1 MEEDKATRV
10 LNEAADQIIDEG
22 IEKNMRPTR
31 GEVFMRAAH
40 LFAERS
46 TCPRAHVGAVLV
58 ANKRI
63 IAHGYNGAPPGM
75 PHCEEAGCEPAY
87 QPDVGSGI
95 TLEEVVGTYG
105 CQRTVHAEANAIA
118 YAARAGVETED
129 SYMFCTHSPCR
140 KCLELASS
148 AGIVEII
155 YDKTYRATPF
165 DLAVEMGIILVGK
178 EGMDNVL

>member
-1 MEEDKATRV
+1 
-10 LNEAADQIIDEG
+10 
-22 IEKNMRPTR
+22 
-31 GEVFMRAAH
+31 MRAAH

-75 PHCEEAGCEPAY
+75 PHCEDVGCEELHL
-87 QPDVGSGI
+87 DSVMLRREHGTEFI
-95 TLEEVVGTYG
+95 TDDHIYVEG
-105 CQRTVHAEANAIA
+105 CIRTVHAEANAIA

-155 YDKTYRATPF
+155 YDKPYRATPF
-165 DLAVEMGIILVGK
+165 ELASEMGITLVGK
-178 EGMDNVL
+178 EGIDNVL